1 MKSEYDYA
9 SKKKFVDV
17 LNASRYNSPLPS
29 PFNKD
34 RMSKTLQNFSIGN
47 SPYPEVLKTDQSAF
61 EMRYN
66 SNQKPKEEQYATDN
80 YEQDEGDKTP
90 AFDNGN
96 KNNDINENNLEQQ
109 QDAENKEDNEDINEN
124 EMNENKPEETNQNTM
139 LTNHNSHE
147 KLNDMI
153 WSQNIRP

>member
-1 MKSEYDYA
+1 
-9 SKKKFVDV
+9 
-17 LNASRYNSPLPS
+17 
-29 PFNKD
+29 
-34 RMSKTLQNFSIGN
+34 
-47 SPYPEVLKTDQSAF
+47 
-61 EMRYN
+61 MRYN

-153 WSQNIRP
+153 WTQNIRP